1 MMTMNR
7 IDVTLNLPQELVEQ
21 ARSAGLLTDDEV
33 ERWLIAELERQGRQ
47 NRFFNT
53 LDQLSSLEP
62 SITPE
67 EIDAEIEA
75 YRQEKRQ
82 RKQGK
87 DQ

>member
-1 MMTMNR
+1 MNR

-33 ERWLIAELERQGRQ
+33 ERWLIAELERQGRL

-62 SITPE
+62 SITPD

-75 YRQEKRQ
+75 YRQEKHHHNLLQ
-82 RKQGK
+82 
-87 DQ
+87 